1 MKKISFIMII
11 VLVCGICLSACNASG
26 NEPTEDANLEQ
37 PTTQESSKI
46 EVKDIFLS
54 KAELSLGIGESSTL
68 IATKSPGNAP
78 SELVWSSQ
86 NPAIAS
92 VDNNGTV
99 TGVAEGDTVIK
110 VEADNG
116 IIAVCNV
123 TIKQKTGAVT
133 GNITYKYNDYVG
145 NKPDTGAVVYLI
157 ATNTTSLPDT
167 VAGFFY
173 NDKDDN
179 DGIYT
184 TKVDGTGTYT
194 FENIPI
200 GEYYII
206 VGSYNVS
213 NFSRGS
219 GLDFGYEVYKMF
231 SANGQE
237 LANLQAQTGKVT
249 SSKITITADKT
260 VTFSHDFGVSS

>member
-1 MKKISFIMII
+1 MMLLHLMEGRLVCVSFVSKKETKLLNYRNEEKQMKKISFIMVI

-54 KAELSLGIGESSTL
+54 KAELSLGLGESSTL

-86 NPAIAS
+86 NPEIAS

-99 TGVAEGDTVIK
+99 MGVAEGDTVIK

-123 TIKQKTGAVT
+123 Q
-133 GNITYKYNDYVG
+133 
-145 NKPDTGAVVYLI
+145 
-157 ATNTTSLPDT
+157 
-167 VAGFFY
+167 
-173 NDKDDN
+173 
-179 DGIYT
+179 
-184 TKVDGTGTYT
+184 
-194 FENIPI
+194 
-200 GEYYII
+200 
-206 VGSYNVS
+206 
-213 NFSRGS
+213 
-219 GLDFGYEVYKMF
+219 
-231 SANGQE
+231 
-237 LANLQAQTGKVT
+237 
-249 SSKITITADKT
+249 
-260 VTFSHDFGVSS
+260 